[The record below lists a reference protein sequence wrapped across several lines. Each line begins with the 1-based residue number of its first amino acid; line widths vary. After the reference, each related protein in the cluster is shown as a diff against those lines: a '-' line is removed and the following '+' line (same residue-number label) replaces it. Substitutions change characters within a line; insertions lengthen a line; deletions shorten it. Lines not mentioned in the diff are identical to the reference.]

1 MIPNKETNKKGNNEN
16 ASQES
21 IASFSL
27 FDAGLFIQKL
37 IRNWYW
43 FVFMFG
49 VGYVIAYVYS
59 RYFTQRIYESNLS
72 LSMSS
77 NATSYFTPN
86 QSINFIWDQ
95 RSNSDGLFLKKMILS
110 RSHNE
115 YLVKKLDLFI
125 NYSTKG
131 VIKETYLDKYDSPV
145 FIEID
150 RDYPQQI
157 NFPITL
163 LPKGND
169 QYEVTFPEE
178 GFSNYL
184 YDYKNETFVSVP
196 EYPIPKNKLI
206 KVGQWYTAPN
216 FKFKLVKNPVTPAI
230 GVDNIIIKLSS
241 VNAAVQSIIATT
253 SVKFDEE
260 LNSVIIIS
268 KRGYNLNGTVQFLN
282 TTVEELIKKRL
293 EDRNTVDQNTVKYLT
308 VNLERVKKQL
318 DSAATKLND
327 IKLKEGIFNLEE
339 GDTRIWGSI
348 TDLEKKK
355 VDIQDK
361 IKTLNNI
368 KRTLMS
374 SSLDNLISLRS
385 AGIDDSSFST
395 TVSELKLL
403 YIKKREMESI
413 YTPQSEAMK
422 EINRQINDIKLGSQ
436 ANLQS
441 YYDDFYKELN
451 EINQKISQAE
461 NSLVNLPEGQR
472 RYFDVKR
479 GYDIIENTYSLL
491 LTKQAE
497 SKMRVAT
504 NRSDLNIIDP
514 AKNLDQG
521 PVAPNISNIKNI
533 IIGVLLLIPLLIIV
547 LRTLLDN
554 RVINIKEVLRVTK
567 IPLLGVIGKSSHE
580 NNLTVLE
587 QPKSSVSEAF
597 RGLRANLRFLAGE
610 DGRAKVILVTSS
622 ISGEGKTYT
631 AINIASV
638 LGLSG
643 KKTILLGMD
652 LRKPKIFG
660 DFKIDNRYGLSNYLT
675 GEVGMGDI
683 INKTEISSLDV
694 ITSGPIPPNPSELL
708 MSQKNIDFIQGLR
721 EHYDFIII
729 DSPPVGLVA
738 DSFELMKYTD
748 ANIYVVRHEYTEK
761 YMLKMITEKY
771 AKHEIQH
778 LGLVYND
785 YQVKQG
791 YGYGYGYGYFDE
803 DANYKEPTLIRLRN
817 KIKSILRK

>member
-1 MIPNKETNKKGNNEN
+1 M
-16 ASQES
+16 
-21 IASFSL
+21 
-27 FDAGLFIQKL
+27 
-37 IRNWYW
+37 
-43 FVFMFG
+43 
-49 VGYVIAYVYS
+49 
-59 RYFTQRIYESNLS
+59 
-72 LSMSS
+72 
-77 NATSYFTPN
+77 
-86 QSINFIWDQ
+86 
-95 RSNSDGLFLKKMILS
+95 
-110 RSHNE
+110 
-115 YLVKKLDLFI
+115 
-125 NYSTKG
+125 
-131 VIKETYLDKYDSPV
+131 
-145 FIEID
+145 
-150 RDYPQQI
+150 
-157 NFPITL
+157 
-163 LPKGND
+163 PKGND

>member
-115 YLVKKLDLFI
+115 YLVKKLDLFV

-327 IKLKEGIFNLEE
+327 IKLKEGIFNLE
-339 GDTRIWGSI
+339 
-348 TDLEKKK
+348 
-355 VDIQDK
+355 
-361 IKTLNNI
+361 
-368 KRTLMS
+368 
-374 SSLDNLISLRS
+374 
-385 AGIDDSSFST
+385 
-395 TVSELKLL
+395 
-403 YIKKREMESI
+403 
-413 YTPQSEAMK
+413 
-422 EINRQINDIKLGSQ
+422 
-436 ANLQS
+436 
-441 YYDDFYKELN
+441 
-451 EINQKISQAE
+451 
-461 NSLVNLPEGQR
+461 
-472 RYFDVKR
+472 
-479 GYDIIENTYSLL
+479 
-491 LTKQAE
+491 
-497 SKMRVAT
+497 
-504 NRSDLNIIDP
+504 
-514 AKNLDQG
+514 
-521 PVAPNISNIKNI
+521 
-533 IIGVLLLIPLLIIV
+533 
-547 LRTLLDN
+547 
-554 RVINIKEVLRVTK
+554 
-567 IPLLGVIGKSSHE
+567 
-580 NNLTVLE
+580 
-587 QPKSSVSEAF
+587 
-597 RGLRANLRFLAGE
+597 
-610 DGRAKVILVTSS
+610 
-622 ISGEGKTYT
+622 
-631 AINIASV
+631 
-638 LGLSG
+638 
-643 KKTILLGMD
+643 
-652 LRKPKIFG
+652 
-660 DFKIDNRYGLSNYLT
+660 
-675 GEVGMGDI
+675 
-683 INKTEISSLDV
+683 
-694 ITSGPIPPNPSELL
+694 
-708 MSQKNIDFIQGLR
+708 
-721 EHYDFIII
+721 
-729 DSPPVGLVA
+729 
-738 DSFELMKYTD
+738 
-748 ANIYVVRHEYTEK
+748 
-761 YMLKMITEKY
+761 
-771 AKHEIQH
+771 
-778 LGLVYND
+778 
-785 YQVKQG
+785 
-791 YGYGYGYGYFDE
+791 
-803 DANYKEPTLIRLRN
+803 
-817 KIKSILRK
+817 

>member
-115 YLVKKLDLFI
+115 YLVKKLDLFV

-150 RDYPQQI
+150 RDYPQQLDY
-157 NFPITL
+157 PITL